1 MKRNFLK
8 RNFLKISLLA
18 LSSAVLLLTS
28 CEDSTDTPDITAN
41 NLKGMFVVCEGSY
54 GSANG
59 DITFYNSDPAK
70 TVKSLYNSANG
81 LPVGDVV
88 QAFEIVD
95 TLGFI
100 VVNNSQKVTVVNM
113 RNFKV
118 IKTIGGFSYPRS
130 IVRVNSNTV
139 YVSNG
144 NGTGKNYIYSI
155 SVSKLTK
162 TDSLEVS
169 TGPEKLISCNSKV
182 YAAIAG
188 GWNNDGKSVVE
199 IDPSTFKITNTFE
212 VASVPVDI
220 TADKDNNIWAYCKG
234 VADYSNYP
242 DVSYANSGISK
253 INVSSKSVNTFSLS
267 TMRASGINNIVAS
280 KDGSTIYYL
289 NDGLYAMSITATA
302 LPTNK
307 LVDKTFFGID
317 VDPKTGNIIC
327 LDDANSMAI
336 GYNAKGE
343 KQFSFET
350 APFPGSVVFG
360 Y

>member
-1 MKRNFLK
+1 MK

-18 LSSAVLLLTS
+18 LSSVALFFTS
-28 CEDSTDTPDITAN
+28 CEKSEDTPDINAN
-41 NLKGMFVVCEGSY
+41 NLKGMFVVCEGDY
-54 GSANG
+54 GKANG
-59 DITFYNSDPAK
+59 DITFYNGDSKK
-70 TVKSLYNSANG
+70 TVKALYNSVNEVV
-81 LPVGDVV
+81 PGDVV
-88 QAFEIVD
+88 QSFAIVD

-113 RNFKV
+113 KNFKV
-118 IKTIGGFSYPRS
+118 IKSIGGFSYPRN

-144 NGTGKNYIYSI
+144 NGTANNYIYSI
-155 SVSKLTK
+155 SVSSLKK
-162 TDSLEVS
+162 SDSLEVS
-169 TGPEKLISCNSKV
+169 TGPEKLIVANSKV

-188 GWNNDGKSVVE
+188 GWNNDGKNVIE

-220 TADKDNNIWAYCKG
+220 TADKDNNIWAFCKG

-242 DVSYANSGISK
+242 AVTYANSGISK
-253 INVSSKSVNTFSLS
+253 INVSSKSVTTFPLS
-267 TMRASGINNIVAS
+267 TMSASGINNISVS

-302 LPTNK
+302 LPTTK
-307 LVDKTFFGID
+307 LVNKTFYGME

-336 GYNAKGE
+336 GYNANGE